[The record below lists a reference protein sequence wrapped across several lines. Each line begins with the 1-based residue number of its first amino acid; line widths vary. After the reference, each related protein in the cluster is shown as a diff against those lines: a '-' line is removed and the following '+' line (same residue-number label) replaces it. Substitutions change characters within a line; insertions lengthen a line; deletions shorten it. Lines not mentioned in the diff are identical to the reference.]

1 MNKLLKPKPVRA
13 TGPRRAATALG
24 GVAAL
29 LGLLLPMRDI
39 AAAGDPGGTLR
50 VAVSRSL
57 APPFVIWRDGQ
68 PAAGIDVEI
77 GRALAAQL
85 QTSAEFIALPR
96 LRVEAALTDGE
107 ADIACNLS
115 AVAGSRRDGLP
126 LGPTL
131 FETQELLVGHTSA
144 AGTDNIEQL
153 PPGATVGTL
162 QGQSYAS
169 MDPLFASGKVKRDD
183 AFDEERLLRKL
194 ALNRH
199 PYGVGTRQ
207 TIAWFTAQDGSDGLA
222 SWRLPLG
229 SNPYRCTMSPRSRH
243 DSRQLSAALE
253 RLQTSGRVEQI
264 VGSFTQPPVAVVVSV
279 RSPLRDVS
287 RNALAELFMGQRQR
301 LRDGAST
308 EPVMAAGPERQQFLG
323 AVLKR
328 DAAQY
333 RSAWAAQQF
342 GGRHRAPVELPSA
355 EAVKQHLQRNT
366 DAIGYLPLAL
376 VDSTLRIVYLP

>member
-1 MNKLLKPKPVRA
+1 MKKLL
-13 TGPRRAATALG
+13 AAMHIRFNFAQWASSRKGT
-24 GVAAL
+24 VPTL
-29 LGLLLPMRDI
+29 LGLLLAANI
-39 AAAGDPGGTLR
+39 AAAAGEAGGPLR
-50 VAVSRSL
+50 VAVPRSL

-85 QTSAEFIALPR
+85 QASPEFVTLPR
-96 LRVEAALTDGE
+96 LRIETALVEGE
-107 ADIACNLS
+107 ADVACNLS
-115 AVAGSRRDGLP
+115 TIAGPRRDSLL
-126 LGPTL
+126 LGPPL
-131 FETQELLVGHTSA
+131 FELQELLVAHVSA
-144 AGTDNIEQL
+144 AGADSIEQL
-153 PPGATVGTL
+153 PAGATVGTL
-162 QGQSYAS
+162 QGQFYG
-169 MDPLFASGKVKRDD
+169 PLETMFASGKLKRDD

-199 PYGVGTRQ
+199 PYGIGTRQ
-207 TIAWFTAQDGSDGLA
+207 TIAWFSAQDGSDAMA

-229 SNPYRCTMSPRSRH
+229 SSPYRCTVSPRSRH
-243 DSRQLSAALE
+243 DPRLVVAALE
-253 RLQTSGRVEQI
+253 RLQTGGRIEQI
-264 VGSFTQPPVAVVVSV
+264 VASYTQPPVAVVVSV
-279 RSPLRDVS
+279 RSPLRDVTRS
-287 RNALAELFMGQRQR
+287 ALAELFMGQRQR
-301 LRDGAST
+301 LRDEPST

-342 GGRHRAPVELPSA
+342 GGRRRAPVELASA